1 VEIHPITIEES
12 GEDQE
17 EEVDV
22 DWQHCWEDDK
32 REGTNKLIN
41 KFVSN
46 DSKGSWIV
54 EDVVMLVDIPHDSV
68 AMPQP
73 I

>member
-46 DSKGSWIV
+46 DSKGSWVV